1 MKVFIVDEGMEL
13 VGAKRALRR
22 VLVVFIVLLKKTRLC
37 SQLHAGVKG
46 KHLMYRYGNLPC
58 AVSASCECQG
68 INLLS

>member
-13 VGAKRALRR
+13 IGAKRALSR
-22 VLVVFIVLLKKTRLC
+22 VLVVFIVLLKKTWLC
-37 SQLHAGVKG
+37 SQLCAGVKG
-46 KHLMYRYGNLPC
+46 KHLMCRYGNLPC